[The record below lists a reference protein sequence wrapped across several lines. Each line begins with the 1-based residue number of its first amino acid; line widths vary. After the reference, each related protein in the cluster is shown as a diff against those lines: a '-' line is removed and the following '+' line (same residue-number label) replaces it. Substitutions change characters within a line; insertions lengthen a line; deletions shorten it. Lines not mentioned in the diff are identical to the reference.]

1 MSQSVPE
8 KHTALLGA
16 GLVPLPRGA
25 GITVQVNP
33 GSLIAG
39 CCFSFVL
46 VLAPSRGSLL
56 LLLSLFYLL
65 WAQERRGLPACA
77 LTAAQRPLRAE
88 WWASGGRAA
97 DAAVSVMPKSLPTS
111 ASWIP
116 SRVGWDYPALSQC
129 FQIAEKYQEHG
140 KGVAARRLRGGALAC
155 PPVTVWQGQGTWEAS
170 GLGAGVF
177 PAHSQAASP
186 AGYVQLPEPDQLGR
200 RGWAVTSLVSCFPAS
215 GQLRSCKNP

>member
-1 MSQSVPE
+1 MLAVVS
-8 KHTALLGA
+8 LLSWCS
-16 GLVPLPRGA
+16 LPDEA
-25 GITVQVNP
+25 P
-33 GSLIAG
+33 
-39 CCFSFVL
+39 CCFYSAYFTCSGRRSGGVCPPARWRL
-46 VLAPSRGSLL
+46 PSA
-56 LLLSLFYLL
+56 LSVA
-65 WAQERRGLPACA
+65 WKA
-77 LTAAQRPLRAE
+77 AE

-129 FQIAEKYQEHG
+129 FQIAEKYREHG

-177 PAHSQAASP
+177 PAHSQATSP

-200 RGWAVTSLVSCFPAS
+200 RGWAVTCLVSCFPAS